1 MAYSYQQNVYEGA
14 SYGYV
19 QYNIS
24 PDIGTPISAGTTVT
38 ITGKAYLKN
47 SASKSLQ
54 LCIYRTGA
62 YKYAFVN
69 LNIPKATATDFTLQF
84 QMWQLDANWGSGRVF
99 QVPFD
104 FTFWTAANCEGD
116 GNTTVAVDA
125 QKLSYLTYRI
135 SPAARV
141 VLFDRYSASGSGY
154 VKNDEGTLVM
164 GSLAISLA
172 TGRSVSDITVA
183 SVSITGD
190 DGSSKSLTLSQEV
203 LTAAL
208 SSEGYT
214 ESAPGLFASMSFGK
228 VLCKA
233 PDASR
238 SGVKCII
245 TDAEKVSVLLF
256 VVVAH
261 ECFAATIDLDKP
273 FELAAL
279 LGEKPSRLDRARP
292 TGAEGESLDPVLAK
306 TRDESFDLFVPNHLA
321 DVDQLVSAILRV
333 FVKVVEIGV
342 ILPLGVNG
350 FTPSLVGVA
359 GCLHSGLVVS
369 VLCLVVVPDVQLLLR
384 ILSGEIVLHGGCL
397 LAFVVYMI
405 ALICTYCKI
414 TVG

>member
-69 LNIPKATATDFTLQF
+69 LSIPKATATDFTLQF

-183 SVSITGD
+183 SVAVTGD
-190 DGSSKSLTLSQEV
+190 DGSSKSLTLSQAV

-214 ESAPGLFASMSFGK
+214 ESAPGLFASMSFNTANNYTITFTIGDAYDQAVFS
-228 VLCKA
+228 VLSA
-233 PDASR
+233 RSFANMHL
-238 SGVKCII
+238 SGVPTGGVAFGKFSSAQPDQPLFECAYPI
-245 TDAEKVSVLLF
+245 VLIGSAVYGSSSAMPENPVEGQLYF
-256 VVVAH
+256 VV
-261 ECFAATIDLDKP
+261 E
-273 FELAAL
+273 
-279 LGEKPSRLDRARP
+279 
-292 TGAEGESLDPVLAK
+292 
-306 TRDESFDLFVPNHLA
+306 
-321 DVDQLVSAILRV
+321 
-333 FVKVVEIGV
+333 
-342 ILPLGVNG
+342 
-350 FTPSLVGVA
+350 
-359 GCLHSGLVVS
+359 
-369 VLCLVVVPDVQLLLR
+369 
-384 ILSGEIVLHGGCL
+384 
-397 LAFVVYMI
+397 
-405 ALICTYCKI
+405 
-414 TVG
+414 

>member
-69 LNIPKATATDFTLQF
+69 LSIPKATATDFTLQF

-183 SVSITGD
+183 SVAITGD
-190 DGSSKSLTLSQEV
+190 DGSSKSLTLSQTV

-214 ESAPGLFASMSFGK
+214 ESAPGLFASMSFNTANNYTITFTIGDAYDK
-228 VLCKA
+228 AVFSVLIA
-233 PDASR
+233 RSFANMHL
-238 SGVKCII
+238 SGVPTGGVAFGKFSSAQPDQPLFECAYPI
-245 TDAEKVSVLLF
+245 VLIGSAVYGSSSAMPENPVEGQLYF
-256 VVVAH
+256 VV
-261 ECFAATIDLDKP
+261 E
-273 FELAAL
+273 
-279 LGEKPSRLDRARP
+279 
-292 TGAEGESLDPVLAK
+292 
-306 TRDESFDLFVPNHLA
+306 
-321 DVDQLVSAILRV
+321 
-333 FVKVVEIGV
+333 
-342 ILPLGVNG
+342 
-350 FTPSLVGVA
+350 
-359 GCLHSGLVVS
+359 
-369 VLCLVVVPDVQLLLR
+369 
-384 ILSGEIVLHGGCL
+384 
-397 LAFVVYMI
+397 
-405 ALICTYCKI
+405 
-414 TVG
+414 